1 MAESFDAAK
10 PALPTVDSVLAD
22 MRRPASD
29 DPREI
34 EAQAFLDYYAD
45 RLQSA
50 HEAEVAEVR
59 ESARHEA
66 VAMGLLADRA
76 VALLQRWASTR
87 HYTDLALLDETDAFL
102 SEQAG
107 ERENGDG

>member
-1 MAESFDAAK
+1 MAESFDA
-10 PALPTVDSVLAD
+10 VLAEMLNSVWVD
-22 MRRPASD
+22 PD
-29 DPREI
+29 DI
-34 EAQAFLDYYAD
+34 A

-102 SEQAG
+102 SEQVG
-107 ERENGDG
+107 ERDSTHED